1 MSDNITAQ
9 TLKATFDPIFSV
21 AKPQAHVM
29 PLVLNSPHSGRI
41 YPADFTAASK
51 LNDTQLRLS
60 EDCYVDDLFATAV
73 KFGAPLMSA
82 NFPRAYLDVNREP
95 YELDPS
101 MFHDQLPGYV
111 NTTSVRVASGLGTI
125 ARMVSETEE
134 IYREK
139 LTFAEAK
146 ARIEA
151 LHTPYHAHLEGL
163 LETTFSKFNTV
174 LLIDCHSMPSATRSG
189 TGISRPDFILG
200 DRCGYSCA
208 PQITDFIE
216 QFFRNLNFSVIRNQP
231 YAGGYITEHYGNP
244 QRNRHALQIEIN
256 RALYLDEINL
266 VKHQG
271 FAKLQAMIDDL
282 FQKLSSQWPQL
293 LGPYQAAAE

>member
-1 MSDNITAQ
+1 MPDNTTAKK
-9 TLKATFDPIFSV
+9 LEAIFDPIFSV

-29 PLVLNSPHSGRI
+29 PLVLNSPHSGRV
-41 YPADFTAASK
+41 YPAEFAAASM
-51 LNDTQLRLS
+51 LNDAQLRLS
-60 EDCYVDDLFATAV
+60 EDCFVDDLFAAAV

-95 YELDPS
+95 YELDQS
-101 MFHDQLPGYV
+101 MFHDRLPDYV
-111 NTTSVRVASGLGTI
+111 NTTSVRVAGGLGTI

-139 LTFAEAK
+139 LNFAEAK
-146 ARIEA
+146 ARIET
-151 LHTPYHAHLEGL
+151 LHTPYHAYLEGL
-163 LETTFSKFNTV
+163 LETTFTKFDTV
-174 LLIDCHSMPSATRSG
+174 LLIDCHSMPSSTRSS

-216 QFFRNLNFSVIRNQP
+216 QFFRNLNFSVTRNQP
-231 YAGGYITEHYGNP
+231 YAGGYITERYGNP
-244 QRNRHALQIEIN
+244 QNNRHALQIEIN
-256 RALYLDEINL
+256 RALYLDEVNF

-271 FAKLQAMIDDL
+271 FARLQAMIGDL
-282 FQKLSSQWPQL
+282 FQKLESHWPQL